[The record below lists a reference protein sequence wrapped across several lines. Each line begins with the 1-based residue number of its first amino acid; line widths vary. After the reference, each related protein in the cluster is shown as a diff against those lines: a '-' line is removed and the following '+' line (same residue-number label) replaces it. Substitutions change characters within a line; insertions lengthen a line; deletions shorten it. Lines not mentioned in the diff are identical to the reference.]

1 MKKVLSLV
9 FAALLSIAFTACG
22 DDAETTTAV
31 ETTTTQCVPA
41 PGEIC
46 PS

>member
-9 FAALLSIAFTACG
+9 FAALLSLAFVAC
-22 DDAETTTAV
+22 DDTTEDAGSTGSTGSV
-31 ETTTTQCVPA
+31 CVPA

-46 PS
+46 